1 VTTQAVAMVVA
12 KDHGCIWGQGHRE
25 LEESPGEL
33 DSCLDRI
40 WDWGLCPGGGG
51 WKKRTDQASGCGQN
65 TEASC
70 PSQGAGPWP
79 GSNNSAPTP
88 PSRVTC
94 YPRTLD
100 DKFFGSLWKG
110 VYWQMALARAAG
122 LQPFFRETH
131 HFHIFQGIKRTW
143 KHFRACL
150 GNVPYC
156 IVPSSGCPP
165 PALRGGG
172 SHTPFHSGIWA
183 EGDRFFLVSV
193 SVLRCVLCPNRVT
206 LTRPQEISCH

>member
-1 VTTQAVAMVVA
+1 MGVFGDRDIESSRSHQGSWTAAWTGSGTGACVQEVVDGKKGLIRPAAVAKTQKPPAHPRVLG
-12 KDHGCIWGQGHRE
+12 HGQGAT
-25 LEESPGEL
+25 
-33 DSCLDRI
+33 I
-40 WDWGLCPGGGG
+40 
-51 WKKRTDQASGCGQN
+51 
-65 TEASC
+65 
-70 PSQGAGPWP
+70 
-79 GSNNSAPTP
+79 APPP